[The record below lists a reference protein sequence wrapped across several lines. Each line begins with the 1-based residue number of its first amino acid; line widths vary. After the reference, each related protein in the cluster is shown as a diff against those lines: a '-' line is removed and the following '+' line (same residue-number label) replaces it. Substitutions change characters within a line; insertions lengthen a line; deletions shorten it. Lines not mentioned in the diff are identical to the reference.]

1 MTTRLKPIVSSG
13 GAGSGGGYD
22 EDGHWVSQ
30 RDLDTQDVQDKS
42 GRINKAGQ
50 DSKDNAGPNASQG
63 EKERGARDA
72 ENKQRGAE
80 GVGDNGH
87 VAYNPGSADVGGHPG
102 GGQEIHDAALAGM
115 HRGDPAYDANQSAM
129 NGSIANMKQDRGV
142 MSPENSTLLGREAD
156 TRGQQIDSLGLDRK
170 AAEGNAPSA
179 AAFQTRGD
187 MNNVMAGSAGALGGA
202 RGLGALNGGQVL
214 GASTG
219 ANAAGSAA
227 FNGGMGRSQE
237 IGSALGMYGSNAS
250 NVRGGDLNRLE
261 QSSKNSMFNSDLNN
275 NWKTSNANLAA
286 KQGELG
292 NEQEKMRGA
301 WYDAS
306 TEPAQRQA
314 GYDQTML
321 GMQHGQ
327 NAAEA
332 SAAVAKSRSDQ
343 DRQRAM
349 VGQAGTSG
357 LTLLGTAFG
366 GPAGGA
372 AGGIAGSQINNS
384 IGDKYK
390 NF

>member
-1 MTTRLKPIVSSG
+1 MASFKQGDIDDQKRHKAALQKIIDDPTSTGEEKGSAQGDLQTENRLNPGEWAHRNDVNPDGTTVGQPG
-13 GAGSGGGYD
+13 GN
-22 EDGHWVSQ
+22 WTPV
-30 RDLDTQDVQDKS
+30 
-42 GRINKAGQ
+42 
-50 DSKDNAGPNASQG
+50 
-63 EKERGARDA
+63 
-72 ENKQRGAE
+72 
-80 GVGDNGH
+80 
-87 VAYNPGSADVGGHPG
+87 NPGSTQVGGHKG

-115 HRGDPAYDANQSAM
+115 HRGDAAYDANQSAM

-142 MSPENSTLLGREAD
+142 MSPENSTLLGREAA
-156 TRGQQIDSLGLDRK
+156 TRGQQVDSLGLDRN

-179 AAFQTRGD
+179 SAFQTRGD
-187 MNNVMAGSAGALGGA
+187 MNNIMAGNAGAMGGA

-219 ANAAGSAA
+219 ANAAGGAA
-227 FNGGMGRSQE
+227 FNGGMGRSSE
-237 IGSALGMYGSNAS
+237 MGTAMGMYGSNAN

-275 NWKTSNANLAA
+275 NWKTSNAALAA

-314 GYDQTML
+314 GYDQTMN

-327 NAAEA
+327 NAADA
-332 SAAVAKSRSDQ
+332 SAAVARSRADQ
-343 DRQRAM
+343 DRQRKL
-349 VGQAGTSG
+349 AGDAGVAG
-357 LTLLGTAFG
+357 LTLVGTAFG

-372 AGGIAGSQINNS
+372 LAGMGGSYINSQVNPPR
-384 IGDKYK
+384 Y
-390 NF
+390 